1 MAALNEEM
9 DSCHGEREAGAQFAV
24 VCENVSVED
33 QGLQFGR
40 NAGVVLDISPQIIHG
55 CIVAQLEG
63 TADLAIANNVNYH
76 CEVVNKEQ
84 TDIGR
89 VTAPFICTRRAY

>member
-1 MAALNEEM
+1 MAALNEEV
-9 DSCHGEREAGAQFAV
+9 DSCHGEWETRAQLAV

-33 QGLQFGR
+33 KGLQFGR

-63 TADLAIANNVNYH
+63 TADLAIANNVDYH
-76 CEVVNKEQ
+76 CERVNKEQ
-84 TDIGR
+84 TDIGL
-89 VTAPFICTRRAY
+89 VTAPFICTTRAN